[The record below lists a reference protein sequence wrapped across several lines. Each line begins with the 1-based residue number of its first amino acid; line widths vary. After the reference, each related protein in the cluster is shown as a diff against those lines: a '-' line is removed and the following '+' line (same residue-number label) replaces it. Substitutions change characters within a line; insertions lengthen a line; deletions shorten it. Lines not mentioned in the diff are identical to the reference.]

1 MTDVM
6 NACRVL
12 IVDDERSLLLVMAQ
26 ALREKVGEIRQAET
40 AEDALELI
48 DKNEFDL
55 VITDLKLPGLSG
67 LDMFQEA
74 RNRGCQSDFVI
85 MTAFASATSAIQALK
100 LGAADYLMKPFD
112 IEELRI
118 VVERILSNRAMRE
131 DVKTLKHQLMED
143 VDSGG
148 IVGKS
153 PGIQNLL
160 HMIQQAAP
168 TDLAVLITGESGTG
182 KELVAKAIHKNSK
195 RAEKRFLSVNC
206 AALPESLLE
215 AELFGVVKGAYTGA
229 VSSRKGLF
237 ELADG
242 GTLFLDEIGEMP
254 MSMQS
259 KLLRVLQEFVI
270 RRVGGERDIRVDVR
284 IVAATNRNLESLIQE
299 KKFRQDLFFRI
310 NVFQLQLPPLRERRK
325 DIALLAE
332 HFVDKISKR
341 LGKIPPRLSP
351 EALGRLEN
359 YNWPG
364 NIRELENVIER
375 ILAFSPGE
383 IVMPEHLPEEINHG
397 PARLSEVALSDNGLD
412 VERELRQIRYL
423 YMVKA
428 MEKCEGK
435 MNEAATLLGMTF
447 RSFRYH
453 FHKLCEEFGNKS
465 TSGR

>member
-259 KLLRVLQEFVI
+259 KLLRVLQ
-270 RRVGGERDIRVDVR
+270 
-284 IVAATNRNLESLIQE
+284 
-299 KKFRQDLFFRI
+299 
-310 NVFQLQLPPLRERRK
+310 
-325 DIALLAE
+325 
-332 HFVDKISKR
+332 
-341 LGKIPPRLSP
+341 
-351 EALGRLEN
+351 
-359 YNWPG
+359 
-364 NIRELENVIER
+364 
-375 ILAFSPGE
+375 
-383 IVMPEHLPEEINHG
+383 
-397 PARLSEVALSDNGLD
+397 
-412 VERELRQIRYL
+412 
-423 YMVKA
+423 
-428 MEKCEGK
+428 
-435 MNEAATLLGMTF
+435 
-447 RSFRYH
+447 
-453 FHKLCEEFGNKS
+453 
-465 TSGR
+465 

>member
-1 MTDVM
+1 M
-6 NACRVL
+6 NTSRL
-12 IVDDERSLLLVMAQ
+12 LLVDDEKSLLLIMSQ
-26 ALREKVGEIRQAET
+26 ALRSQVAEIQQAET
-40 AEDALELI
+40 AEQALAIMEK
-48 DKNEFDL
+48 DEFDL

-67 LDMFQEA
+67 LDLFQKA

-85 MTAFASATSAIQALK
+85 ITAFASAASAIQALK

-118 VVERILSNRAMRE
+118 VVERILSNRSMRE
-131 DVKTLKHQLMED
+131 DVKTLKRQLMED
-143 VDSGG
+143 VDTSG
-148 IVGKS
+148 IIGKS
-153 PGIQNLL
+153 HGISDL
-160 HMIQQAAP
+160 MYMVQQAAP
-168 TDLAVLITGESGTG
+168 TDLAVLITGASGTG
-182 KELVAKAIHKNSK
+182 KELVAKAVHRNSK
-195 RAEKRFLSVNC
+195 RKDERFLSVNC

-254 MSMQS
+254 MSMQT

-270 RRVGGERDIRVDVR
+270 RRIGGERDIRVDVR
-284 IVAATNRNLESLIQE
+284 IVAATNRNLEELIKAKQ
-299 KKFRQDLFFRI
+299 FRQDLFFRI
-310 NVFQLQLPPLRERRK
+310 NVFHLHLPPLRERQE

-332 HFVDKISKR
+332 HFIKRISRR
-341 LGKIPPRLSP
+341 LGKSPSRLSP

-359 YNWPG
+359 YSWPG

-375 ILAFSPGE
+375 ILAFSPSE
-383 IVMPEHLPEEINHG
+383 IILAEHLPEEISRG
-397 PARLSEVALSDNGLD
+397 PGSLSEVSLSDKGMD
-412 VERELRQIRYL
+412 VEKELRYVRYL

-428 MEKCEGK
+428 MEKCEGS
-435 MNEAATLLGMTF
+435 MGEAASLLGMTF

-453 FHKLCEEFGNKS
+453 FHKLCDEFGDKPELVE
-465 TSGR
+465 